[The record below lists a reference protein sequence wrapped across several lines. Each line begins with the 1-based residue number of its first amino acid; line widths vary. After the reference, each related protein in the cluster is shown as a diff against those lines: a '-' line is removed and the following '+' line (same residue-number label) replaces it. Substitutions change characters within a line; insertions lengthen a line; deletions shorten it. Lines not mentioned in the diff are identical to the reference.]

1 MIIQEYQNTKTFL
14 FKAILQIGLKK
25 FLCLKKLKI
34 LFCGHVING
43 LTRKEIVGTFY
54 KKKLR
59 KTNQKEFKE
68 NVINFISNGKDIII
82 CLIA

>member
-25 FLCLKKLKI
+25 FLCLKKLKL

-43 LTRKEIVGTFY
+43 LTGEEIVETFY
-54 KKKLR
+54 KKNYKRQIKKNL
-59 KTNQKEFKE
+59 KKM
-68 NVINFISNGKDIII
+68 
-82 CLIA
+82 